1 MNEIS
6 EEMGERVGRGFAFVQ
21 SLILVALTP
30 PDHQTQFTEILEG
43 CSGTPQIDLVEYCDP
58 NA

>member
-1 MNEIS
+1 
-6 EEMGERVGRGFAFVQ
+6 MGERVGRGFAFVQ